1 MDVGDATD
9 GISTRHERH
18 CGPASRQTA
27 QASSARVQRVS
38 WIRVIGLEQA
48 SGRLRQVY
56 DRIAGPHG
64 RVDNIL
70 AVHSLRPHTLEAH
83 MALYKNV
90 LHHSSN
96 SLPPDFLELIG
107 VYVSLLNGCDYCIDH
122 HAAGLAHLTDDARA
136 SHIRGA
142 LASGDLSRFD
152 ARETAALHYAERLTR
167 APAEVDES
175 LVEAMREAGMDDGEI
190 LEVNQVAA
198 YFAYANR
205 TVQGLGVTTRGD
217 VLGLAP
223 RNSDDPDDWGH
234 R

>member
-1 MDVGDATD
+1 M
-9 GISTRHERH
+9 
-18 CGPASRQTA
+18 
-27 QASSARVQRVS
+27 S
-38 WIRVIGLEQA
+38 WIKIIGLEEA
-48 SGRLRQVY
+48 SGRLRTVY
-56 DRIAGPHG
+56 RRVAGPNG

-83 MALYKNV
+83 MAFYKNV
-90 LHHSSN
+90 LHHSAN
-96 SLPPDFLELIG
+96 RLPPDFLEMIG
-107 VYVSLLNGCDYCIDH
+107 VYVSVLNGCDYHVDH
-122 HAAGLAHLTDDARA
+122 HAAGLAHLTDDAHA
-136 SHIRGA
+136 SQVRDA

-152 ARETAALHYAERLTR
+152 DREIAALRYAERLTR

-175 LVEAMREAGMDDGEI
+175 LVSAMREAGMDDGEI

-223 RNSDDPDDWGH
+223 RNSEDPDDWGH